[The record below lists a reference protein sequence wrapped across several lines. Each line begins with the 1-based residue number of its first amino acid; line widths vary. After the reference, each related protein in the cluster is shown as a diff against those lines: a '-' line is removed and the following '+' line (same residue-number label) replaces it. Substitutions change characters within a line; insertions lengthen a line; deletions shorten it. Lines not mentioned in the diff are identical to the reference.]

1 MIYSTSFIETDKQMS
16 TMMGNSK
23 KAPDLLPLHRVT
35 WAAHDDLLHLI
46 RSGEHVTIIQ
56 HVNAKEDNY
65 SNYK

>member
-1 MIYSTSFIETDKQMS
+1 
-16 TMMGNSK
+16 MGNSK

-65 SNYK
+65 SNYSNIFYNLRSYLVP

>member
-1 MIYSTSFIETDKQMS
+1 MS